1 MISPPDLS
9 GGLRDRGRLS
19 ASAVLRLQRVTS
31 GLKGKG
37 LRLKAK
43 KTFTFYLLPFN
54 YFKFQAVL
62 RFWDNN

>member
-43 KTFTFYLLPFN
+43 NLSPFTFYPSAISN
-54 YFKFQAVL
+54 FKLCCV
-62 RFWDNN
+62 FWDNN